1 MVRLAALL
9 FLALPPLAH
18 ACVQEKSRVLCGCWK
33 NPPWGS
39 TGHFGIPCPDSSWSV
54 QEMNTSLLALDP
66 PRLCQAIERMSAC
79 IRKYSCTQ
87 EREWYTWD
95 GTNRSTARGVCK
107 DLVDRDSNCRAD
119 CNGAATP
126 SLSASAALRP
136 PRWWHPTRIVTVAA
150 VAATYLNQVGV
161 RTRQPMLPPILLLFL
176 LLVGSLSSAAAAP
189 LHPPQPLPPWARGFL
204 PGADLQRLVDAAVAS
219 GAASVELPAGDFSF
233 GRAPFVVR
241 GAVNLRVHGQGPTA
255 TGTSRTSLWF
265 DPGFGVEILSCVNA
279 TVEGFSMDTIAP
291 PFSQAKLVAF
301 DLGLGTPR
309 PTTALVE
316 IEPGFPMPTPTS
328 SPLFNES
335 CPDGSEGV
343 CGEVKMIYWDPAS
356 RHMVQGQQMN
366 SAITTA
372 KTVCNVLANAGG
384 GARLCN
390 VTVGQPNLDWTPP
403 PGSLITF
410 SPRVAAGKYPI
421 PTYYKGTL
429 AVLNCSRT
437 LLQHIDTFSAGDM
450 TRLECLG
457 YGRNVYRD
465 VNIRRRA
472 EPPYP
477 ARLLASNSDGFHTFS
492 VEHGPV
498 VENCELSYVK

>member
-1 MVRLAALL
+1 
-9 FLALPPLAH
+9 
-18 ACVQEKSRVLCGCWK
+18 
-33 NPPWGS
+33 
-39 TGHFGIPCPDSSWSV
+39 
-54 QEMNTSLLALDP
+54 
-66 PRLCQAIERMSAC
+66 
-79 IRKYSCTQ
+79 
-87 EREWYTWD
+87 
-95 GTNRSTARGVCK
+95 
-107 DLVDRDSNCRAD
+107 
-119 CNGAATP
+119 
-126 SLSASAALRP
+126 
-136 PRWWHPTRIVTVAA
+136 
-150 VAATYLNQVGV
+150 
-161 RTRQPMLPPILLLFL
+161 
-176 LLVGSLSSAAAAP
+176 
-189 LHPPQPLPPWARGFL
+189 
-204 PGADLQRLVDAAVAS
+204 
-219 GAASVELPAGDFSF
+219 VELPAGDFSF

-241 GAVNLRVHGQGPTA
+241 GAVNMRVKGQGPTA
-255 TGTSRTSLWF
+255 TGKSRTSLWF
-265 DPGFGVEILSCVNA
+265 DPGFGVEVLSCVNA

-291 PFSQAKLVAF
+291 PFSQAKLIAF

-343 CGEVKMIYWDPAS
+343 CGEVKMIYWDPTS

-372 KTVCNVLANAGG
+372 KTVCNNVVANAGG
-384 GARLCN
+384 GRLCN
-390 VTVGQPNLDWTPP
+390 VTIGQPNLDWTPP

-457 YGRNVYRD
+457 YGRNTYRD

-498 VENCELSYVK
+498 VENCELSYIADDFFNAHNRLLPMASLDLRSHTAMIVDVGDVLGHGYVAGAAKSIDAHRIVHTMDSVRKGDVLRFYDDGPAKAFLGSVVVAEAKSMVGAPIPSGWSKTPWKSRVHPDALMLWQVTFGDCTPPPTPPAHAAETASRDVRDGAARRSSACGEVGAFTALVQIDRLSSFGAVIRNS